1 MKNTMK
7 RNIILSALLI
17 IMLCVSLISGATY
30 ALFTSTSEVN
40 IAVTSG
46 KVEVVATVENL
57 QTYSM
62 NQLTTENG
70 LFTTGGTA
78 ILENG
83 TLTLNRIV
91 PGDKVTFNI
100 RVKNNSNVT
109 IWFKTIINKLED
121 NGLFDGLNITLDGI
135 QYNGNLIEEN
145 YVQLQPSS
153 ADKLIQVVVELPKEA
168 GNEYQEKTC
177 KIVYKVEAIQ
187 GNANIE
193 SPELTT
199 VSVKKNALPEG
210 TYQLLIKRSFDQV
223 SRNTLYQIND
233 TNMDNEVTFTNEN
246 TTMDLSLFYGNVYL
260 KNGNNY
266 YLMKIQESTSS
277 PSPSVTIKEV
287 EFINNLNE
295 FKAFRDSVNNG
306 TTYVDSYVYLTT
318 DLNLNNEE
326 WTPIGTSS
334 NPFRGNLDGNN
345 HIINNLKI
353 TTGENVGL
361 FGHVTLGP
369 ANYTPGIENLTLNNV
384 NIAANNSGAFVG
396 NANTTTLN
404 AGNGG
409 ALLLENL
416 NLVGNVTIE
425 GENVG
430 GIVGA
435 NIGDFS
441 SLHINVNIIGWTDF
455 QIMANNITIRANEG
469 SYVKGTGTIGGA
481 FAATPHG
488 HIYNIESNINVI
500 ASGEEVVAGGIV
512 GCAGWELLNVTCTG
526 NVTVTGV
533 EETATGKYNI
543 GKIVGAEANNPW
555 WNYYKASNR
564 WGSEFVNFNA
574 NNTISITLLNG
585 TVLTNNGITTSDKY
599 GTLNQIDYTQSMVGG
614 AMWNWEWTN

>member
-30 ALFTSTSEVN
+30 ALFTSSSEVN

-46 KVEVVATVENL
+46 KVEVVATVEDL
-57 QTYSM
+57 KTYSM
-62 NQLTTENG
+62 NQLSTENG

-78 ILENG
+78 VLENG
-83 TLTLNRIV
+83 TLILNKIV

-121 NGLFDGLNITLDGI
+121 NGLFDGLNITLDGT

-145 YVQLQPSS
+145 YVHLQPNS
-153 ADKLIQVVVELPKEA
+153 ADKLIQVVVELPEEA

-187 GNANIE
+187 GNADIS
-193 SPELTT
+193 SPEPTT
-199 VSVKKNALPEG
+199 VLVKKNALSEG
-210 TYQLLIKRSFDQV
+210 TYQLLTKRSYDQV

-233 TNMDNEVTFTNEN
+233 TNMDNEVTFTGENEN
-246 TTMDLSLFYGNVYL
+246 MNLSLFYGNVYL
-260 KNGNNY
+260 KNGDNY
-266 YLMKIQESTSS
+266 YLMKIEENTS
-277 PSPSVTIKEV
+277 PNPPSVTIKEV
-287 EFINNLNE
+287 EFIDNLDE
-295 FKAFRDSVNNG
+295 FKAFRDTVNNG
-306 TTYVDSYVYLTT
+306 TTYVNTYLYLTT

-326 WTPIGTSS
+326 WTPIGTSA
-334 NPFRGNLDGNN
+334 NPFRGNFDGNN

-361 FGHVTLGP
+361 FGHITLGP

-396 NANTTTLN
+396 NGNTTTQN

-409 ALLLENL
+409 ALLLLKL
-416 NLVGNVTIE
+416 NLTGNVTIE

-430 GIVGA
+430 GI
-435 NIGDFS
+435 IGT
-441 SLHINVNIIGWTDF
+441 GWTDF
-455 QIMANNITIRANEG
+455 QVASSDIIIRVNEG
-469 SYVKGTGTIGGA
+469 SYVKGTGTIGGV
-481 FAATPHG
+481 FASTPHG
-488 HIYNIESNINVI
+488 TISNINSNINVI
-500 ASGEEVVAGGIV
+500 ASGSNVTAGGIV
-512 GCAGWELLNVTCTG
+512 GCAGWELQNITCTG
-526 NVTVTGV
+526 NVTATGV

-543 GKIVGAEANNPW
+543 GKIVGQEANNAYW
-555 WNYYKASNR
+555 GYYKASR
-564 WGSEFVNFNA
+564 QYGSEFTNFNA

-585 TVLTNNGITTSDKY
+585 TVLTNNGITAADKY

-614 AMWNWEWTN
+614 AIWDWQWTN

>member
-83 TLTLNRIV
+83 ALTLNRIV

-121 NGLFDGLNITLDGI
+121 NGLFDGLNITLDGT

-199 VSVKKNALPEG
+199 VSVKK
-210 TYQLLIKRSFDQV
+210 
-223 SRNTLYQIND
+223 
-233 TNMDNEVTFTNEN
+233 MH
-246 TTMDLSLFYGNVYL
+246 YL
-260 KNGNNY
+260 KEHTNY
-266 YLMKIQESTSS
+266 
-277 PSPSVTIKEV
+277 
-287 EFINNLNE
+287 
-295 FKAFRDSVNNG
+295 
-306 TTYVDSYVYLTT
+306 
-318 DLNLNNEE
+318 
-326 WTPIGTSS
+326 
-334 NPFRGNLDGNN
+334 
-345 HIINNLKI
+345 
-353 TTGENVGL
+353 
-361 FGHVTLGP
+361 
-369 ANYTPGIENLTLNNV
+369 
-384 NIAANNSGAFVG
+384 
-396 NANTTTLN
+396 
-404 AGNGG
+404 
-409 ALLLENL
+409 
-416 NLVGNVTIE
+416 
-425 GENVG
+425 
-430 GIVGA
+430 
-435 NIGDFS
+435 
-441 SLHINVNIIGWTDF
+441 
-455 QIMANNITIRANEG
+455 
-469 SYVKGTGTIGGA
+469 
-481 FAATPHG
+481 
-488 HIYNIESNINVI
+488 
-500 ASGEEVVAGGIV
+500 
-512 GCAGWELLNVTCTG
+512 
-526 NVTVTGV
+526 
-533 EETATGKYNI
+533 
-543 GKIVGAEANNPW
+543 
-555 WNYYKASNR
+555 
-564 WGSEFVNFNA
+564 
-574 NNTISITLLNG
+574 
-585 TVLTNNGITTSDKY
+585 
-599 GTLNQIDYTQSMVGG
+599 
-614 AMWNWEWTN
+614 